1 MYGLR
6 REPVKGSFA
15 IIEPHPAILPLTD
28 SHEIWVKETRWIGC
42 DLLQHVRP
50 SALIFQPPIE
60 KVIVWQRRENSPRK
74 LIHEAVCPEGVTF
87 GALLSAIRV
96 KREKHEETCSLAG
109 NGCCHGTAG
118 GREVCKIYAWGAV
131 TTSQD
136 EVRSAREATVR
147 SESFVSEVQ

>member
-1 MYGLR
+1 
-6 REPVKGSFA
+6 
-15 IIEPHPAILPLTD
+15 
-28 SHEIWVKETRWIGC
+28 
-42 DLLQHVRP
+42 
-50 SALIFQPPIE
+50 
-60 KVIVWQRRENSPRK
+60 VWQRRENSPRK

-118 GREVCKIYAWGAV
+118 GREMCKIYAWGAV

-147 SESFVSEVQ
+147 SESSVSEIQ